1 MRRIGGSNI
10 HSTDTLQ
17 DIQRLFVPGICILAV
32 LCYCLN
38 KPVPPV
44 ISISTLIDAG
54 VSIGKSPVEEFLHVL
69 PMWLDLPSYDVMIFP
84 SLPGG
89 AAG

>member
-1 MRRIGGSNI
+1 
-10 HSTDTLQ
+10 
-17 DIQRLFVPGICILAV
+17 VPGICILAV

-44 ISISTLIDAG
+44 ISITTLIDAG
-54 VSIGKSPVEEFLHVL
+54 VSIDKSSVEEFLHVL
-69 PMWLDLPSYDVMIFP
+69 PMWLDLPSYDVMICP